1 MPFRRSIHVI
11 FNPLAGARRR
21 AMLDR
26 VATYLRA
33 SGAEVLIEETRAPGH
48 ATELARGAAQR
59 GDADVIVAAGGDGT
73 INEVAR
79 GLIGQGVPL
88 GIIPLGTANIL
99 AAEIGL
105 KRDPGD
111 IADMILSGPAELIG
125 TGLVDGQIF
134 LLMVG
139 IGFDGEVV
147 HNITPAQKR
156 RWSRLAFLY
165 EGMKLWLRGP
175 GHEIA
180 LLADGKPYRAAWVI
194 AMNGKR
200 FAGDF
205 ILAPQNDI
213 AEPGLTL
220 FLFQTGDRLALIRYF
235 IALAMGRVGEL
246 RDVRILSARDVLV
259 QSPEGLAVEV
269 DGDARGCL
277 PQKIERGTQFLRLV
291 VPPKD

>member
-21 AMLDR
+21 MMLDR
-26 VATYLRA
+26 VAAILRA
-33 SGAEVLIEETRAPGH
+33 TGAEVLIEETKAAGH
-48 ATELARGAAQR
+48 ATDLARAAAER
-59 GDADVIVAAGGDGT
+59 GEADVIVAAGGDGT

-79 GLIGQGVPL
+79 GLLGQGVPL

-99 AAEIGL
+99 AAEMGL
-105 KRDPGD
+105 KRDPAD

-139 IGFDGEVV
+139 VGFDGEVV
-147 HNITPAQKR
+147 HNISPGQKR
-156 RWSRLAFLY
+156 RWSRLAFVY
-165 EGMKLWLRGP
+165 EGLKLWLRGP
-175 GHEIA
+175 GHAIS
-180 LLADGKPYRAAWVI
+180 LTVDGQAKQAAWLVV
-194 AMNGKR
+194 MNGKR

-205 ILAPQNDI
+205 LMAPQNDI
-213 AEPGLTL
+213 AEPGLTA

-235 IALAMGRVGEL
+235 IALAMGRIADL
-246 RDVRILSARDVLV
+246 RDVEILAAEDIQVLT
-259 QSPEGLAVEV
+259 PEGLAVEV
-269 DGDARGCL
+269 DGDARGVL
-277 PQKIERGTQFLRLV
+277 PQHIERGTQFLRLV

>member
-11 FNPLAGARRR
+11 FNPLAGPRRR
-21 AMLDR
+21 LMLDR
-26 VATYLRA
+26 VAAQLRA
-33 SGAEVLIEETRAPGH
+33 TGADVLIEETQAAGH
-48 ATELARGAAQR
+48 ATTLARAAALR
-59 GDADVIVAAGGDGT
+59 GEADVIVAAGGDGT

-79 GLIGQGVPL
+79 GLLGQGVPL

-105 KRDPGD
+105 KRDPVQ

-147 HNITPAQKR
+147 HNISPGQKR
-156 RWSRLAFLY
+156 RWSRLAFVY
-165 EGMKLWLRGP
+165 EGLKLWLRGP
-175 GHEIA
+175 GHKIS
-180 LLADGKPYRAAWVI
+180 LLVDGKPYQAAWVL

-213 AEPGLTL
+213 GEPGLSL

-235 IALAMGRVGEL
+235 IALVMGRVSEL
-246 RDVRILSARDVLV
+246 RDVVILEAQEALV

-269 DGDARGCL
+269 DGDARGHL